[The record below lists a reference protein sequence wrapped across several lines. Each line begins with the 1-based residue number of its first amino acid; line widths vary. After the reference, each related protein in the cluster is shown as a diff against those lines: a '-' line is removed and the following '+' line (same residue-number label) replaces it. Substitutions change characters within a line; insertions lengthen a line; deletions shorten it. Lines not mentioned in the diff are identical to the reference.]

1 MIKLELIMHKKILSY
16 FIILSIALESNHFAF
31 AAQEAKEEMKIDLQD
46 LVLPSE
52 VKDLSKKTGNVYYST
67 PNKNRP
73 LIPVHFWGSI
83 ETPGLHFIPSETSL
97 VNALSLAGGPRAAAD
112 LSNVSLNRSE
122 KGKMHKYEFNLKT
135 GGSDE
140 AFKFQVRPGDTI
152 FVEQDN
158 FFENRSYY
166 TSLIGIGVSVLSGIL
181 LYYQLKKQ

>member
-1 MIKLELIMHKKILSY
+1 MHKKILAY
-16 FIILSIALESNHFAF
+16 FVILSMALQSNSSLH
-31 AAQEAKEEMKIDLQD
+31 AAEAVKEEMKIDLQD

-73 LIPVHFWGSI
+73 LVPVHFWGSI

-97 VNALSLAGGPRAAAD
+97 VNALSLAGGPRATAD
-112 LSNVSLNRSE
+112 LETVSLSRSE
-122 KGKMHKYEFNLKT
+122 KGKIHRYEFDLKT
-135 GGSDE
+135 GGNDE
-140 AFKFQVRPGDTI
+140 AFKFQVKPGDTI
-152 FVEQDN
+152 FIEQDN

-166 TSLIGIGVSVLSGIL
+166 TSLIGIAVSVLSGML